1 MGTEFLVWDDKNV
14 LEWMV
19 VMATQ
24 TVNVLFATELYT

>member
-24 TVNVLFATELYT
+24 TVNVLFANELYT